1 MLGNPHETPL
11 FPLPDFNLVA
21 GGDVLYG
28 NEKVNLDAGMC
39 VWTFVRSY
47 ESDIFT
53 SQGDARKTGAN
64 FCNLVITF
72 VLRRRAAYY
81 IRSIVPIV
89 FIFGLS
95 SAAAI
100 RIPLHDVPTDND
112 DLSAMDAV
120 ATASVRELGYSRINF
135 LATFI
140 LAAVAFQFTISTDM
154 PHNESSH
161 YIEKCFYMF
170 DTS

>member
-1 MLGNPHETPL
+1 MFFTLDNVKYASKSFPFDVHYASAVFESWEEIDNLKFLPAHDSVESMLGNPHETPL

-72 VLRRRAAYY
+72 VLRRRAL
-81 IRSIVPIV
+81 RQ
-89 FIFGLS
+89 
-95 SAAAI
+95 
-100 RIPLHDVPTDND
+100 PTHC
-112 DLSAMDAV
+112 
-120 ATASVRELGYSRINF
+120 RR
-135 LATFI
+135 
-140 LAAVAFQFTISTDM
+140 
-154 PHNESSH
+154 
-161 YIEKCFYMF
+161 
-170 DTS
+170 